1 MIINCSSC
9 DTSYEVET
17 SYFEPD
23 GRKVKCSSCGTVWF
37 QEYIRPE
44 DVQEPD
50 EVEDFE
56 ENQVTGTHEVTS
68 DPQEDLDKPSED
80 DAGDDIK
87 SEAQRLVA
95 AAHQKKAGRQRHNK
109 QLVSAMMG
117 WGALAATIILVA
129 GLSVAYRQNI
139 VKTLPS
145 SAKIFAQLGMPVNV
159 RGMSFA
165 NVVYKR
171 DFENGLPVLAIKG
184 EVVNLTDRK
193 LVLPRVRFGLLDQTD
208 KELYYWTVRVDKKPL
223 DPKARVKFATR
234 LASPPAGAKGLIVRF
249 AQATSGYGAYR

>member
-23 GRKVKCSSCGTVWF
+23 GRKVKCSSCATVWF

-68 DPQEDLDKPSED
+68 EPQDGLGEPGAD
-80 DAGDDIK
+80 DASDDIK

-109 QLVSAMMG
+109 QLISAMVG

-129 GLSVAYRQNI
+129 GLSVTYRQNI
-139 VKTLPS
+139 VKILPS
-145 SAKIFAQLGMPVNV
+145 SAKLFAQLGLPVNI
-159 RGMSFA
+159 RGMSFV

-184 EVVNLTDRK
+184 EVVNLTDRQ